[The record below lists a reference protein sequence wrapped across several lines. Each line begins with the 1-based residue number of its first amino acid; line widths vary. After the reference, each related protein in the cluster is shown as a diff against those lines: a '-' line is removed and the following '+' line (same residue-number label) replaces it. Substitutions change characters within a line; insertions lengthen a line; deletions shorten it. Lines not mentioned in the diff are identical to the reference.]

1 MEPDNASC
9 RKAKQRRQPMGI
21 VAPQTKPNE
30 NGRICRQ
37 HRKGVGSDIDGLKDN
52 NGMQT
57 KDDDSDAG
65 NIALEN
71 SRAAR
76 CRR

>member
-1 MEPDNASC
+1 
-9 RKAKQRRQPMGI
+9 
-21 VAPQTKPNE
+21 
-30 NGRICRQ
+30 
-37 HRKGVGSDIDGLKDN
+37 
-52 NGMQT
+52 MQT